1 MLIRVT
7 KIVSLII
14 VTFYLAACT
23 TINVDHVRLD
33 DDYQVQQGD
42 SVVIL
47 SRKNTAEVETERTLI
62 SCLGKKLN
70 SKVKQVNV
78 ISEQQFVDR
87 FFPWFEPRTA
97 PQNIQR
103 MQTLLN
109 TPLLKRQINALGI
122 RYLVWLE
129 GSTETTNSSG
139 SMSCAITPGGG
150 GCFGF
155 GAWEDTSDY
164 EASIWEIEQFK
175 EIGRIST
182 EAVGTSYMPAFVVPI
197 PMLARVEL
205 DVCKGMGKQLVDFF
219 ASNTGSE

>member
-1 MLIRVT
+1 MFKTTSVLLMLLLL
-7 KIVSLII
+7 S
-14 VTFYLAACT
+14 ACT

-42 SVVIL
+42 KVVIL
-47 SRKNTAEVETERTLI
+47 GKKNTAEEEAERTLI
-62 SCLGKKLN
+62 QCLGKKLN
-70 SKVKQVNV
+70 SNIKQVSV
-78 ISEQQFVDR
+78 ISEQQFVDG

-97 PQNIQR
+97 PQSLAR
-103 MQTLLN
+103 MQKVLN
-109 TPLLKRQINALGI
+109 TPLLKKRIDALGI
-122 RYLVWLE
+122 RYFVWLE

-164 EASIWEIEQFK
+164 EASIWEIENFK
-175 EIGRIST
+175 EVGRIST

-197 PMLARVEL
+197 PLLARVEL

-219 ASNTGSE
+219 ATNIDNG